1 MGELI
6 FYTVGAIL
14 CLWLILLL
22 RATLG
27 ERFWGY
33 VYWDD
38 GSDRDSSSPV
48 WQWRRLRRR
57 WSRGPI
63 FASFIVA
70 SAAAGL
76 LICSTLAVAQALT
89 LIAVDDRG
97 DTVEQLTRIADANER
112 IATAVEGRPPDGP
125 QTEPPAIG
133 PVTVMSEDLA
143 RIATALEQ
151 RPETVVGEE
160 RRTARIPGFV
170 RVVFVFVVLG
180 SLVTMCFFV
189 VAGFREADPVK
200 RMTKFGLAAS
210 ATVLGGFSM
219 FGAVVGELHL
229 SPFSGLALFQKVE
242 THQVT
247 NREGASDGPPAAP
260 DMLECE
266 THMSFGS
273 FDTGSSRVM
282 DREPRKRLPQTRAYA
297 ELKTWLEDTRPAHVL
312 LIGST
317 DPRDMEVGPDYPRR
331 NVDLAMARAEAVR
344 GLIAPMTLVP
354 RPSIT
359 IANPDIDVSRIMR
372 GEGRTPESETAREVL
387 VCALGPA
394 FPGDGT

>member
-1 MGELI
+1 MGELAI
-6 FYTVGAIL
+6 YAGGAAV
-14 CLWLILLL
+14 CLWLILVV
-22 RATLG
+22 RRTLDDQ
-27 ERFWGY
+27 
-33 VYWDD
+33 YWHQLDA
-38 GSDRDSSSPV
+38 SWTSSPPASPLQR
-48 WQWRRLRRR
+48 WWRELRWRL
-57 WSRGPI
+57 SRHQAFP
-63 FASFIVA
+63 SFIVSA
-70 SAAAGL
+70 AAAGL
-76 LICSTLAVAQALT
+76 LICSTLAVAHALI
-89 LIAVDDRG
+89 LVDDEDRG
-97 DTVEQLTRIADANER
+97 ETVEQLTRIADANER
-112 IATAVEGRPPDGP
+112 IATALEGRPPDGP

-273 FDTGSSRVM
+273 FNTGSSRVM

-372 GEGRTPESETAREVL
+372 GEGRTSGSETAREVL